1 MDGGCPQGP
10 GDCEQLAGAQ
20 PGCRD
25 AGEQLHFLSQA
36 QPFPLPQQLGQAAG
50 LTTGAASPITNR
62 CQAPAAPQRPQPEG
76 ECCPWGGMCERV
88 LWECVCM
95 VGQAGA
101 PGGQWLQ
108 RAAPTW
114 AGAVPDTWVSLTR
127 LPSLTPPAL
136 PLPSSVGGEVVSGR
150 HLGLGAGEPHG
161 CLDCVPCCPPAVPR
175 PPAVPLF
182 PTAPPLSPA
191 TPCPPN
197 VPHRA
202 DPALAPA
209 LQASLAPV
217 SVLRDEALCLRGSG
231 PETACGVLRTR
242 RSWQPSWGLARCPEL
257 AGLSAPY

>member
-1 MDGGCPQGP
+1 MKGWCGNVSAWWGRR
-10 GDCEQLAGAQ
+10 GHLEAS
-20 PGCRD
+20 GCR
-25 AGEQLHFLSQA
+25 EQHWHGRGQCRTLGSPSPA
-36 QPFPLPQQLGQAAG
+36 SLP
-50 LTTGAASPITNR
+50 
-62 CQAPAAPQRPQPEG
+62 RP
-76 ECCPWGGMCERV
+76 
-88 LWECVCM
+88 
-95 VGQAGA
+95 
-101 PGGQWLQ
+101 
-108 RAAPTW
+108 
-114 AGAVPDTWVSLTR
+114 
-127 LPSLTPPAL
+127 PPAL

-161 CLDCVPCCPPAVPR
+161 CLDCVPCCPPTVPLLSSCPAAVPR
-175 PPAVPLF
+175 PPAVPLS
-182 PTAPPLSPA
+182 PAAPPLSPA
-191 TPCPPN
+191 TPYPPN